1 MRRIGVLGGMGPE
14 ATIFFMQQVVA
25 AVQARDDAD
34 HIPLLI
40 DNNTQVPSRI
50 KAILEGTGE
59 DPGPVLVDMAKGLVT
74 AGAEALVMP
83 CNTAHYYANQVAAAT
98 DRPFLNM
105 VEMSCAEAARIAPG
119 GKLGLLGSPAL
130 QQVGVFEAALAQAGL
145 APVYAKEQGRAL
157 ATIRSIKAQGPS
169 EFAAHTLS
177 DICAQMVEDGAD
189 VICICCTEFSLL
201 ASDIAANVPMFD
213 ALQVLVSAA
222 VEYSRSGVSSPGGR
236 EGDVALTCAASP

>member
-14 ATIFFMQQVVA
+14 ATIYFMQQVVD

-34 HIPLLI
+34 HIPLLV

-50 KAILEGTGE
+50 KAILEGEGE
-59 DPGPVLVDMAKGLVT
+59 DPGPVLVQMAKGLVS

-83 CNTAHYYANQVAAAT
+83 CNTAHYYAGQVASAASV
-98 DRPFLNM
+98 PFLNM
-105 VEMSCAEAARIAPG
+105 VEMSCTEAVRIAPG
-119 GKLGLLGSPAL
+119 GKVGLLGSPAL
-130 QQVGVFEAALAQAGL
+130 QQVGVFEQALSNAGL
-145 APVYAKEQGRAL
+145 SPVYAAEQGRAL

-177 DICAQMVEDGAD
+177 GLCAQMVDDGAD

-201 ASDIAANVPMFD
+201 AQDIRSSVPIFD
-213 ALQVLVSAA
+213 AMQVLVAA
-222 VEYSRSGVSSPGGR
+222 TVAFSRSGLSDINAPDGR
-236 EGDVALTCAASP
+236 HAASATS